1 MTASLRGQSAISR
14 IFSESMLLSAPA
26 SSEQSLAVV
35 SWSEV
40 NGHTHTYRVS
50 ATMSVA
56 FSVCLLL
63 YLGPKTFAKPRPW
76 TIPNYAQQPP
86 QVVATCPSVH
96 CIDLAITW
104 LLWPF
109 FSFLLAGFLKL
120 APHVPQQLASPSC
133 VQPIALLLPSSS
145 FHLHS
150 SASSDIF
157 LDMNVQYSF

>member
-1 MTASLRGQSAISR
+1 MQSPVFSLSPCYLVHQQAVSKAWRSCHGQR
-14 IFSESMLLSAPA
+14 SM
-26 SSEQSLAVV
+26 V
-35 SWSEV
+35 
-40 NGHTHTYRVS
+40 THTYRVS

-76 TIPNYAQQPP
+76 TLPNYAQQPP

-96 CIDLAITW
+96 RIDLAITW
-104 LLWPF
+104 LLWLF

-133 VQPIALLLPSSS
+133 VRPIALLLPSSS

-150 SASSDIF
+150 QVLQVLTSS
-157 LDMNVQYSF
+157 LT